1 MQKLVVNNEFF
12 FPEVV
17 ALLEKGQRVIIP
29 VKGYSML
36 PFIRGEKDLV
46 ELEGVRL
53 MPKASEDALSKASAE
68 NCSEAAQGKV
78 SAENCQE
85 ETQGKASAENC
96 PEAALDKASA
106 GKSAGVLLETRPLE
120 EGDIVLFRM
129 GGKWVMHRLL
139 SIQDGIAEIMGDG
152 VIASREHCPVDQIF
166 GRAVTILRSG
176 RHAVDPRA
184 PWQQRKARWWRK
196 ALPVRRYLLIAWRLL
211 PWNWWILRSQH
222 APHRA

>member
-68 NCSEAAQGKV
+68 NCP
-78 SAENCQE
+78 E
-85 ETQGKASAENC
+85 ETQGKV
-96 PEAALDKASA
+96 SA
-106 GKSAGVLLETRPLE
+106 GKSAGVLPGTRPLE
-120 EGDIVLFRM
+120 EGDIVLFRV
-129 GGKWVMHRLL
+129 GEKWVMHRLL

-196 ALPVRRYLLIAWRLL
+196 ALSVRRYLLIAWRLL

-222 APHRA
+222 APRRT

>member
-53 MPKASEDALSKASAE
+53 VPKASEDALSKASAE
-68 NCSEAAQGKV
+68 KCP
-78 SAENCQE
+78 E
-85 ETQGKASAENC
+85 ETQGKASARNC
-96 PEAALDKASA
+96 PEETQGKVSA
-106 GKSAGVLLETRPLE
+106 GKSAGVLPETRPLE
-120 EGDIVLFRM
+120 EGDIVLFRV

-222 APHRA
+222 APRRT